1 MRSGEHWQWRAR
13 GRAWVT
19 RCTLGALLAVAGA
32 QACNPHK
39 AQEKDAGSSRP
50 VDALDARAL
59 KAALG
64 AYADLAFR
72 GYTDAALGARALL
85 ESVEHLVAEPSANT
99 LAAARAAWLAAR
111 KPYQRT
117 EALRFYDGPIDRVE
131 MRINTW
137 PIDETYVEGSAEHG
151 RIGIIDDPKTYPELT
166 SELLAKLNAKEG
178 ETSISTGWHVIEFL
192 LWGKDTRADGPGDRP
207 FSDFVGEPGS
217 RAARRGRYL
226 HVVTEL
232 LVADLEGLR
241 DAWAP
246 DHPGNY
252 RAAFGARPPREALA
266 LAIKGMGSLS
276 GPELAGERLTVAY
289 ETKAQE
295 NEHSCFSDNTVADLT
310 DDAIGIRQV
319 CLGRREGEASTQK
332 NGICDVV
339 AERDPA
345 LGRELRAAVE
355 ASVAKVAAIP
365 APFDQSM
372 LGDDATPGRVAIK
385 TAITTLEQ
393 QTAALARVAALF
405 DVRLSLA
412 SHTAP

>member
-1 MRSGEHWQWRAR
+1 MRPGEHSTWRAR

-19 RCTLGALLAVAGA
+19 RCTLGALLGGAGA
-32 QACNPHK
+32 PACNPHK
-39 AQEKDAGSSRP
+39 AQENKAGSSKPLEPRTLRE
-50 VDALDARAL
+50 ALVT
-59 KAALG
+59 
-64 AYADLAFR
+64 YSDLAFS
-72 GYTDAALGARALL
+72 GYTDAAIGARALRA
-85 ESVEHLVAEPSANT
+85 SVEHLVAEPSADA

-192 LWGKDTRADGPGDRP
+192 LWGKDTRADGPGERP
-207 FSDFVGEPGS
+207 FSDFVGEEAS
-217 RAARRGRYL
+217 RAARRGRYVR
-226 HVVTEL
+226 VVTEL
-232 LVADLEGLR
+232 LVADLEGLA
-241 DAWAP
+241 DAWEP
-246 DHPGNY
+246 DRPGNY
-252 RAAFGARPPREALA
+252 RAAFLERPPLEALA

-310 DDAIGIRQV
+310 DDAVGIRQV
-319 CLGRREGEASTQK
+319 CLGRREGAAGAQDV
-332 NGICDVV
+332 GICDVV
-339 AERDPA
+339 GERDPK
-345 LGRELRAAVE
+345 LGQELRSAVE

-365 APFDQSM
+365 APFDQAM
-372 LGDDATPGRVAIK
+372 LGDDAAPGRVAIK